1 MESRALG
8 TQSWEVESTSQK
20 NSVCKGTSCES
31 DTWGE
36 FGPLEAALRMP
47 LLVTENEKGGQ
58 EVSEGRGTVCV
69 GWLSVLKP

>member
-1 MESRALG
+1 MIAFVPYCSL
-8 TQSWEVESTSQK
+8 TTLFIYSLSTGSGCGSEYW
-20 NSVCKGTSCES
+20 N
-31 DTWGE
+31 E

-58 EVSEGRGTVCV
+58 EVYEGRGTVCV